1 MAMHLRPRVLWVAL
15 IVAAPVL
22 LGGGFVT
29 YLLRTL
35 PDVDYLV
42 RKNPSETALMTARG
56 GERTQL
62 WSLLA
67 EISPRLVQ
75 AVLMGEDAGFY
86 GHNGFDTHE
95 MKEAF
100 KRNWEEGRTVRG
112 ASTITQQLAKNL
124 YLSNERTYA
133 RKLKEAILTYRLE
146 RALSKSRI
154 LEIYLNV
161 IEWGDGVYGAE
172 AAARDLFGK
181 SARRLD
187 AAEAATLAAMIP
199 NPRQLDPCEQPK
211 SVRVRRNR
219 ILNWMHG
226 ADDLTDQELK
236 QALNTN
242 PRLRKCRSPA

>member
-1 MAMHLRPRVLWVAL
+1 MAMRLRPRVLWIAL

-29 YLLRTL
+29 YLLLTL

-42 RKNPSETALMTARG
+42 RENPSETALMAARG

-62 WSLLA
+62 WAPLA
-67 EISPRLVQ
+67 DISPRLVE
-75 AVLMGEDAGFY
+75 AVLMGEDVAFY
-86 GHNGFDTHE
+86 SHDGFDTRE
-95 MKEAF
+95 MREAF
-100 KRNWEEGRTVRG
+100 KRNWKEGRTVRG

-124 YLSNERTYA
+124 YLSTERTYA

-146 RALSKSRI
+146 KALSKSRI

-172 AAARDLFGK
+172 AAARDVFGK
-181 SARRLD
+181 SATWLD

-199 NPRQLDPCEQPK
+199 NPRELDPCEPPK
-211 SVRVRRNR
+211 SVRVRRDR

-226 ADDLTDQELK
+226 AGDLTDDELK
-236 QALNTN
+236 QALNAN

>member
-1 MAMHLRPRVLWVAL
+1 MGRRVRSKIVGAAAATGL
-15 IVAAPVL
+15 ILVSLV
-22 LGGGFVT
+22 GYVVFVVT
-29 YLLRTL
+29 SL
-35 PDVDYLV
+35 PDVAHLTRD
-42 RKNPSETALMTARG
+42 NPSETALMVERG
-56 GERTQL
+56 GERIQHWVPLADIAPQL
-62 WSLLA
+62 V
-67 EISPRLVQ
+67 R

-124 YLSNERTYA
+124 FLSTQRTYT

-146 RALSKSRI
+146 KTLSKSRI

-161 IEWGDGVYGAE
+161 IEWGDGVYGAQ
-172 AAARDLFGK
+172 AAAQDVFGK
-181 SARRLD
+181 SAKWLS

-199 NPRQLDPCEQPK
+199 SPIRLNPCERPD
-211 SVRVRRNR
+211 SVRVRRDR

-226 ADDLTDQELK
+226 AGDLTDAELE
-236 QALNTN
+236 QALSST
-242 PRLRKCRSPA
+242 PRLRKCHDVS

>member
-1 MAMHLRPRVLWVAL
+1 MAMRLRPRVLWIAL

-29 YLLRTL
+29 YLLLTL

-42 RKNPSETALMTARG
+42 RENPSETALMAARG

-62 WSLLA
+62 WAPLA
-67 EISPRLVQ
+67 DISPRLVE
-75 AVLMGEDAGFY
+75 AVLMGEDVGFY
-86 GHNGFDTHE
+86 GHDGFDTHE
-95 MKEAF
+95 MREAF
-100 KRNWEEGRTVRG
+100 KRNWKEGRTVRG

-124 YLSNERTYA
+124 YLSTERTYP

-146 RALSKSRI
+146 KALSKSRI

-172 AAARDLFGK
+172 AAARDVFGK
-181 SARRLD
+181 SATWLD

-199 NPRQLDPCEQPK
+199 NPRELDPCEQPK
-211 SVRVRRNR
+211 SVRVRRDR

-226 ADDLTDQELK
+226 AGDLTDDELK
-236 QALNTN
+236 QALNAN